1 MSGFTKHG
9 KVQKRRKKLSF
20 LIYLEITL
28 KILIN
33 DSNDI
38 VIAYS
43 FINICLQ
50 FLLFYRKNC

>member
-50 FLLFYRKNC
+50 LLFYRKNC